1 MATSIKQNRSTLA
14 QTIDAPLQSSTAWDV
29 ESSYAY
35 CEQLARSHY
44 ENFPVGSVLV
54 PKHLRK
60 YFYSIYAFA
69 RTADDFADEGYNDNH
84 SEAERLALL
93 DEWRLMLQDC
103 FAGRA
108 THPIFIALNDT
119 QQKCQL
125 PISLFE
131 DLLSAF
137 SQDVVNRRYQ
147 TFDELLDYCR
157 RSANPIGRLILL
169 LFGYTDESLHILSDH
184 ICTGLQLANHWQDV
198 AIDLQKDRIY
208 LPEDDLKT
216 YGLTIEALQ
225 QQQLS
230 PSFLELMKFEVE
242 RARQLFAKGKP
253 LCTAVTG
260 RLSIELRVVW
270 LGGSRILAGI
280 EANGYDIFN
289 NRPVITKR
297 DKIRILFTA
306 LRKGAF
312 RRL

>member
-1 MATSIKQNRSTLA
+1 MAISIKQNRSTLA
-14 QTIDAPLQSSTAWDV
+14 HTIDSPLQTSTAWDV

-35 CEQLARSHY
+35 CERLARSHY

-69 RTADDFADEGYNDNH
+69 RTADDFADEGYADNH
-84 SEAERLALL
+84 SEAERLDLL

-108 THPIFIALNDT
+108 THPIFIALHDT
-119 QQKCQL
+119 RANCKL

-137 SQDVVNRRYQ
+137 SQDVVKRRYQ
-147 TFDELLDYCR
+147 IFDELLDYCR

-169 LFGYTDESLHILSDH
+169 LFGYKDEQLHQLSDN

-198 AIDLQKDRIY
+198 AIDLQKDRVY
-208 LPEDDLKT
+208 LPQEDLT
-216 YGLTIEALQ
+216 RYGLTVEELQ

-230 PSFLELMKFEVE
+230 KSFLELMKFEVA
-242 RARQLFAKGKP
+242 RARQLFTAGKP

-260 RLSIELRVVW
+260 RLGIELRVVW
-270 LGGSRILAGI
+270 LGGSRILNGI
-280 EANGYDIFN
+280 EANGYDVFN
-289 NRPVITKR
+289 KRPVITKR
-297 DKIRILFTA
+297 DKLTILFTA

-312 RRL
+312 RRI